1 MKTKKQKTPRKEGT
15 AIIDVAIDR
24 AFRIISMSG
33 GKTCMAYL
41 HDVEEIGIY
50 IEMLESERKKKKQ
63 KKEKGPDPAGE
74 PGRKV
79 ISYQEGDCNSI
90 AASENTLRQVHR
102 GYC

>member
-24 AFRIISMSG
+24 AFRIISMSS

-50 IEMLESERKKKKQ
+50 IEKLESERKKKN
-63 KKEKGPDPAGE
+63 KKKGKGARASRGT
-74 PGRKV
+74 R
-79 ISYQEGDCNSI
+79 QEGYI
-90 AASENTLRQVHR
+90 VPR
-102 GYC
+102 G